1 MWFIIK
7 TSDLHKLG
15 STCLT
20 SHLKSVYA
28 SYVKVGESGVPL
40 RLIERYACELEQDF
54 FTIAV
59 TFEAIREKA
68 LRKAGL
74 PVVGIDQLNPVD
86 QRPHMLHELISSFL
100 EIPP

>member
-1 MWFIIK
+1 MK
-7 TSDLHKLG
+7 TTYLHKHG
-15 STCLT
+15 SECLYPC
-20 SHLKSVYA
+20 LAFA
-28 SYVKVGESGVPL
+28 SQISFVKVGESGVPL

-74 PVVGIDQLNPVD
+74 PVVGIDQLNSVN
-86 QRPHMLHELISSFL
+86 QLPHVKLGLTFSLF
-100 EIPP
+100 